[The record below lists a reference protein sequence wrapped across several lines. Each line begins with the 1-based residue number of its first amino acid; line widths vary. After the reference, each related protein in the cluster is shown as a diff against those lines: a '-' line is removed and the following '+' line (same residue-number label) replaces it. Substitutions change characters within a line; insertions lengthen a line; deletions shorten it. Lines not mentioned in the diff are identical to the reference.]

1 MSPHYIPIRA
11 LRMVCQL
18 RATRAVPRQIP
29 VVVSKPHP
37 ADHGTVIFL

>member
-1 MSPHYIPIRA
+1 MNQHYVPLRA

-29 VVVSKPHP
+29 VVVSKPYP
-37 ADHGTVIFL
+37 ADHGTVIYL